1 MDPGGDPARRELAA
15 AGRYPA
21 RPGQRRG
28 GREGVMMRIRRVVGV
43 RLAPVSAVCVLV
55 AFLGAPDEASAQ
67 AFANAKSSLASY
79 AVANLSPQK
88 ACDALAAFKAAG
100 VGAVQ
105 ARVVAATADTPQH
118 CRVTGVIEPEVAFE
132 VNLPDRWNQRFYM
145 TGNGGLAG
153 DALDTPTNADR
164 TGALSNGF
172 VHART
177 NTGHDARKEP
187 SGSFIL
193 SNPQKAIDYAYRA
206 VHVTADT
213 AKKIATEYYA
223 QPITFSYW
231 NSCSNGG
238 RQGLLEAQ
246 RYPDDFDGI
255 VANAPWV
262 DQTGFTIGAIWNQKA
277 LTEAPVPVAKLNL
290 VAERVMTKCDAV
302 DGLKDGLIDD
312 PRRCDFDPG
321 RDVPACR
328 EGSDGPDCLTAAQ
341 AGTIRKIYSGPVSKG
356 KSIFPGYMVGSEAV
370 NTAANGAASSTW
382 AGAIVPAQPNAKPAD
397 FNLAEGVMRYLIL
410 DPPKADYDTLT
421 FDFDR
426 DQKRVERWSKLADA
440 KEADLSKFRKSGGKL
455 IMTYGWADQILQPLM
470 GVKYYEDVLKE
481 NGRNTTEF
489 ARLFMVP
496 GMAHCGGGTG
506 PDRNDAVTAV
516 IDWVEKGKAPD
527 QLIASKVTNGQ
538 VVRTRPLCPYP
549 QVARYKGTGSI
560 DEAAN
565 FSCVA
570 PR

>member
-1 MDPGGDPARRELAA
+1 MVRVLIVASLLCASASPAA
-15 AGRYPA
+15 
-21 RPGQRRG
+21 
-28 GREGVMMRIRRVVGV
+28 
-43 RLAPVSAVCVLV
+43 
-55 AFLGAPDEASAQ
+55 AQ
-67 AFANAKSSLASY
+67 AFANASRSTAQYAATDTAPAKS
-79 AVANLSPQK
+79 
-88 ACDALAAFKAAG
+88 CDSLAAFKGEGIVSIA
-100 VGAVQ
+100 

-118 CRVTGVIEPEVAFE
+118 CRVTGTIAPEVAFE
-132 VNLPDRWNQRFYM
+132 INLPERWNRRFYM

-164 TGALSNGF
+164 TSALSNGF
-172 VHART
+172 VMART

-213 AKKIATEYYA
+213 AKKIATDYYA
-223 QPITFSYW
+223 KPIAFSYW

-246 RYPDDFDGI
+246 RFPDDFDGV

-262 DQTGFTIGAIWNQKA
+262 DQTGFTVGAIWNQKA
-277 LTEAPVPVAKLNL
+277 LSETPVPLAKLTL
-290 VAERVMTKCDAV
+290 VAEKVMAKCDEV

-312 PRRCDFDPG
+312 PRKCSFDPA

-328 EGSDGPDCLTAAQ
+328 EGSDAPDCLSAAQ
-341 AGTIRKIYSGPVSKG
+341 AAALKKVYGGPISQG
-356 KSIFPGYMVGSEAV
+356 KPFFPGYMIGSEAV
-370 NTAANGAASSTW
+370 SAGQNGAPASGWS
-382 AGAIVPAQPNAKPAD
+382 GMIVSAQPNAKPAD

-410 DPPKADYDTLT
+410 DPPQAEYDTLK

-426 DQKRVERWSKLADA
+426 DTKLIERWSKLADA
-440 KEADLSKFRKSGGKL
+440 KDPDLSKFRRSGGKL
-455 IMTYGWADQILQPLM
+455 IMTYGWADTILQPLQ
-470 GVKYYEDVLKE
+470 GVHYYESVAAKYGKE
-481 NGRNTTEF
+481 TADF

-496 GMAHCGGGTG
+496 GMAHCGGGIG

-527 QLIASKVTNGQ
+527 VIVASKVTNGQ
-538 VVRTRPLCPYP
+538 TVRTRPLCPYP
-549 QVARYKGTGSI
+549 QVARYMGQGSI
-560 DEAAN
+560 DDAAN

-570 PR
+570 PKR

>member
-1 MDPGGDPARRELAA
+1 
-15 AGRYPA
+15 
-21 RPGQRRG
+21 
-28 GREGVMMRIRRVVGV
+28 MR
-43 RLAPVSAVCVLV
+43 VLV
-55 AFLGAPDEASAQ
+55 AALIALCVTAAAADAQ
-67 AFANAKSSLASY
+67 PFANAKSS
-79 AVANLSPQK
+79 VAGYTATQSTPQRACETLSTVK
-88 ACDALAAFKAAG
+88 GEDITSI
-100 VGAVQ
+100 Q

-118 CRVTGVIEPEVAFE
+118 CRVTGIIAPEVAFE
-132 VNLPDRWNQRFYM
+132 VNLPERWNRRFYM

-153 DALDTPTNADR
+153 DPVDQPINGDR
-164 TGALSNGF
+164 TSALTNGF
-172 VHART
+172 VMART
-177 NTGHDARKEP
+177 NTGHDSRKEP

-206 VHVTADT
+206 VHVTAET
-213 AKKIATEYYA
+213 AKKIAYEYYM
-223 QPITFSYW
+223 QPVTFSYW

-262 DQTGFTIGAIWNQKA
+262 DQTGFTMGAMWNQKA
-277 LTEAPVPVAKLNL
+277 LTEAPVPPGKLAAL
-290 VAERVMTKCDAV
+290 AQAVMNKCDEV

-312 PRRCDFDPG
+312 PRKCSFDPV

-328 EGSDGPDCLTAAQ
+328 DGTDTPDCLTSAQ
-341 AGTIRKIYSGPVSKG
+341 AMAVRKIYSGPVSNG
-356 KSIFPGYMVGSEAV
+356 KPLFPGFMIGSEAV
-370 NTAANGAASSTW
+370 NTAPNGTTASGW
-382 AGAIVPAQPNAKPAD
+382 LNAIVPAKAEAKPAD

-410 DPPKADYDTLT
+410 DPPQPGYDALT
-421 FDFDR
+421 FDYDK
-426 DQKRVERWSKLADA
+426 DPALVARWSKLADA
-440 KEADLSKFRKSGGKL
+440 KDADLSRFRKSGGKL

-470 GVKYYEDVLKE
+470 GVRYYEAVAAKND
-481 NGRNTTEF
+481 NASEF
-489 ARLFMVP
+489 VRLFMMP
-496 GMAHCGGGTG
+496 GVAHCAGGVG

-527 QLIASKVTNGQ
+527 SLLASKVTDGK

-549 QVARYKGTGSI
+549 QVARYKGQGSV